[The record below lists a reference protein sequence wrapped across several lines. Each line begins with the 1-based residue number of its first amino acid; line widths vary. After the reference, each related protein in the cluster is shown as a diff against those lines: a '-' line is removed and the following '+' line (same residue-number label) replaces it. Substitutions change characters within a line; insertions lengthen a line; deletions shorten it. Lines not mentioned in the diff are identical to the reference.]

1 MLDMKTFYC
10 VMIEKYADGRVKA
23 AVAERKCRNMPKN
36 QTRRLPGVDASTTW
50 YEDINQATVVLEEVK
65 KEIAA

>member
-1 MLDMKTFYC
+1 MKTFYC

-23 AVAERKCRNMPKN
+23 AVAERNCRNMPKN
-36 QTRRLPGVDASTTW
+36 QTRHLPGVDAYTTW
-50 YEDINQATVVLEEVK
+50 YENISQATVALEKVK